1 VVASSVVRWT
11 ENERNQEIVRRLV
24 AAGINPVHEAP
35 AGAGGI
41 LDGLTLVVTGRLETM
56 SRNGAED
63 RIRELGGKIGSSVS
77 KGTDYLVVGAEAGT
91 KLQKAEKLG
100 TKQLTEE
107 EFAKLL
113 EGGPAAL
120 ESASSA

>member
-1 VVASSVVRWT
+1 
-11 ENERNQEIVRRLV
+11 
-24 AAGINPVHEAP
+24 
-35 AGAGGI
+35 
-41 LDGLTLVVTGRLETM
+41 
-56 SRNGAED
+56 
-63 RIRELGGKIGSSVS
+63 
-77 KGTDYLVVGAEAGT
+77 LVVGAEAGT